1 VIRVI
6 VTFCESIQGS
16 LETRI
21 LKKPTQVDLEKQLKV
36 NVERLAS
43 HACFIGLYALSL
55 EKLSSCFVR
64 FIHKQR

>member
-1 VIRVI
+1 VKAIKEV
-6 VTFCESIQGS
+6 FE
-16 LETRI
+16 LEFF
-21 LKKPTQVDLEKQLKV
+21 KKPTQVDLEKQLKV
-36 NVERLAS
+36 NVKRLAR